1 MEQNIKIIIIDGIIL
16 LITILAI
23 ILFVILKPKF
33 GDNTPI
39 DYQINGGKVKVKSEL
54 VLPLGSS
61 LPNIQDLVKY
71 NKSSGKIE
79 FYYEEKLVTDNILDK
94 IGIYK
99 AIISVDNEVYESA
112 IIVKDQEPP
121 VLKVK
126 NFTIKLRGKYSALDF
141 VESCSDNSK
150 EECIIDFGTPDMSN

>member
-79 FYYEEKLVTDNILDK
+79 FYYGFTKQLLVLIMKFMKVPLLLK
-94 IGIYK
+94 I
-99 AIISVDNEVYESA
+99 
-112 IIVKDQEPP
+112 
-121 VLKVK
+121 K
-126 NFTIKLRGKYSALDF
+126 NHLY
-141 VESCSDNSK
+141 
-150 EECIIDFGTPDMSN
+150 